1 MILESKGALQTILKL
16 ILQLWLFGLFL
27 HFFGQPAMKKY
38 QEKKVLVVTS
48 RRGTEGTQAPAVT
61 IVVNNKNMKTGWKK
75 EGWTGFVKTLCKDA
89 NTTEALVSCIENQTY
104 DLMEITT
111 RVTSGAAIKDYAN
124 EVIDPNWIEDF
135 PHTYAGRTYTLDLP
149 IKIKASSSSD
159 SILRFGLNI
168 SFSYEIYIHDRTF
181 FYVTRNPEPG
191 HPCIRKY
198 VDSHEL
204 PYVYA
209 FALTEV
215 EELNVPDDPCNE
227 DADYNFRKC
236 IKESFSRNV
245 RCTTKWDDLQN
256 NDLPLCASIQQFEY
270 IFIFLYYQKLKKH
283 SC

>member
-1 MILESKGALQTILKL
+1 MILESKGALQTIIKL
-16 ILQLWLFGLFL
+16 IIQLWLFGLFL

-149 IKIKASSSSD
+149 IKLKATPSPD
-159 SILRFGLNI
+159 SMLRIGLNI
-168 SFSYEIYIHDRTF
+168 SFHFEIYFHDPKF

-191 HPCIRKY
+191 HPCIRHF
-198 VDSHEL
+198 VDSQEL
-204 PYVYA
+204 PYVFA

-215 EELNVPDDPCNE
+215 EELNVPHDPCNE
-227 DADYNFRKC
+227 DPNYNFRMC
-236 IKESFSRNV
+236 IKEASSKIVGCR
-245 RCTTKWDDLQN
+245 TKWDHGQDK
-256 NDLPLCASIQQFEY
+256 DLPLCANITQF
-270 IFIFLYYQKLKKH
+270 K
-283 SC
+283 